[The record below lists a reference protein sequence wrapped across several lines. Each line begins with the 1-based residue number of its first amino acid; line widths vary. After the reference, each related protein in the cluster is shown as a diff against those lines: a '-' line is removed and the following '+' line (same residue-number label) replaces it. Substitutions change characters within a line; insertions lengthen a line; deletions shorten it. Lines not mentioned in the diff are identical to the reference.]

1 MGEMM
6 REDISSI
13 ISAMY
18 HTQQNYDLSFLLTPA
33 HIAEANFI
41 RTVLDY
47 FTDPDEDE
55 EIDASM
61 LVRLNSDYLRGIMMG
76 IVLSMET
83 EKQHGEHMGRA
94 SHGDILHLFDSA
106 NAFVIDSLDIK

>member
-13 ISAMY
+13 LSAMY
-18 HTQQNYDLSFLLTPA
+18 HTHHNYDLSYLLSPA
-33 HIAEANFI
+33 HIAEGNFI

-55 EIDASM
+55 EIDEDISD
-61 LVRLNSDYLRGIMMG
+61 RLNPDYIRGIMMG
-76 IVLSMET
+76 LVLAIDT
-83 EKQHGEHMGRA
+83 EKRCGEQMGRA
-94 SHGDILHLFDSA
+94 SHGEVLRLFDTA
-106 NAFVIDSLDIK
+106 NAFLVESQSL

>member
-13 ISAMY
+13 LSAMY
-18 HTQQNYDLSFLLTPA
+18 HTHHNYDLSYLLSPA
-33 HIAEANFI
+33 HISEGNFI

-55 EIDASM
+55 EIDSVIVEKM
-61 LVRLNSDYLRGIMMG
+61 NPEYLRGIMMG
-76 IVLSMET
+76 LVIALDT
-83 EKQHGEHMGRA
+83 EKGHGEHMGRS
-94 SHGDILHLFDSA
+94 SHGEILHLFDAA
-106 NAFVIDSLDIK
+106 NAFLIESLQR